1 MSDDHEQ
8 CGAAPRGGSGANGRH
23 RLRADLAYD
32 GAGFHGFAE
41 NADVRTVAGE
51 LRASIEQ
58 VLGQPV
64 QLTCAGRTDTGV
76 HAVGQVVTFD
86 VADPPTDLHGLRTA
100 LNALLGPEIAVR
112 SVVVAPG
119 DFDARFSAC
128 WRRYRY
134 DVLDD
139 EVPDPFTDARSW
151 WVRERLDLD
160 SMNRAAQEL
169 VGEHDFS
176 SFCRRPRHSPQVS
189 LVRRVH
195 AARWTRPGTAESVV
209 RSGTGHASTFEIV
222 ASAFCH
228 QMVRSIVGTLV
239 KVGRGRMTVEQVA
252 ALLGAHARDGAPP
265 LAPPRGLTL
274 WEVGYEPWRQPTDGD
289 ERAVS

>member
-1 MSDDHEQ
+1 MPVPDDDEQ
-8 CGAAPRGGSGANGRH
+8 FGAVPRGGSAAFDRR
-23 RLRADLAYD
+23 RLRLDLAYD
-32 GAGFHGFAE
+32 GGGFHGFAE
-41 NADVRTVAGE
+41 NDGVRTVAGD

-58 VLGQPV
+58 VLRRPV
-64 QLTCAGRTDTGV
+64 VLTCAGRTDAGV

-86 VADPPTDLHGLRTA
+86 VDGPSPELDVLRNA

-112 SVVVAPG
+112 AVLAVPD

-139 EVPDPFTDARSW
+139 EVPDPFSDARSW
-151 WVRERLDLD
+151 WIRERLDLD
-160 SMNRAAQEL
+160 AMNHAALAL

-176 SFCRRPRHSPQVS
+176 SFCRRPRRSPEVS

-195 AARWTRPGTAESVV
+195 TANWTRHDAASSAG
-209 RSGTGHASTFEIV
+209 RLSTFEIV

-228 QMVRSIVGTLV
+228 QMVRSIVGALV
-239 KVGRGRMTVEQVA
+239 KVGRGRMSPEQVA
-252 ALLGAHARDGAPP
+252 ALLAARARDGAPP

-274 WEVGYEPWRQPTDGD
+274 WEVGYEPWDQPTP
-289 ERAVS
+289 R

>member
-1 MSDDHEQ
+1 MSHHDEQ
-8 CGAAPRGGSGANGRH
+8 FGAAPRGGSAANDRH
-23 RLRADLAYD
+23 RLRIDLAYD

-41 NADVRTVAGE
+41 NVGVRTVAGD
-51 LRASIEQ
+51 LRVSIEQ
-58 VLGQPV
+58 VARQPV
-64 QLTCAGRTDTGV
+64 ELICAGRTDAGV

-86 VADPPTDLHGLRTA
+86 VDGPSPELDGLRNA
-100 LNALLGPEIAVR
+100 LNALLGPRIAVR
-112 SVVVAPG
+112 SVVAVPE

-151 WVRERLDLD
+151 WVRERLDVAA
-160 SMNRAAQEL
+160 MNRAAQIL

-176 SFCRRPRHSPQVS
+176 SFCRRPRHSPEVS

-195 AARWTRPGTAESVV
+195 AAAWTRHDDPSSVAP
-209 RSGTGHASTFEIV
+209 RLSTFEIV

-239 KVGRGRMTVEQVA
+239 KVGRGRMSEEQVA
-252 ALLGAHARDGAPP
+252 ELLGARARDGAPP

-274 WEVGYEPWRQPTDGD
+274 WEVGYEPWDQSPSG
-289 ERAVS
+289 ELAEQ

>member
-1 MSDDHEQ
+1 MLVSVDDEQ
-8 CGAAPRGGSGANGRH
+8 FGAAPRGGSAANDRH
-23 RLRADLAYD
+23 RLRVDLAYD
-32 GAGFHGFAE
+32 GSGFHGFAE
-41 NADVRTVAGE
+41 NVGVRTVAGD
-51 LRASIEQ
+51 LRGAIEQ
-58 VLGQPV
+58 VLRQPV
-64 QLTCAGRTDTGV
+64 ELTCAGRTDAGV

-86 VADPPTDLHGLRTA
+86 LAGPSPDLGGLRDA

-112 SVVVAPG
+112 SVLAVPG
-119 DFDARFSAC
+119 NFDARFSAC

-151 WVRERLDLD
+151 WIRERLDLD
-160 SMNRAAQEL
+160 AMNHAAQAL

-176 SFCRRPRHSPQVS
+176 SFCRRPRRPPEVS

-195 AARWTRPGTAESVV
+195 AANWTRADAASSADATAV
-209 RSGTGHASTFEIV
+209 GHLSTFEIV

-239 KVGRGRMTVEQVA
+239 KVGRGRMSVEQVA
-252 ALLGAHARDGAPP
+252 ALLGARARHGAPP
-265 LAPPRGLTL
+265 LAPPKGLTL
-274 WEVGYEPWRQPTDGD
+274 WEVGYEPWGQPA
-289 ERAVS
+289 ER